1 MFTNSSFALFN
12 KVSEGYRSIE
22 HYKYSCKL
30 QAQGVEILVYMWVV
44 DTTPDVTQEGSTTK
58 VP

>member
-22 HYKYSCKL
+22 VYKYSCKL
-30 QAQGVEILVYMWVV
+30 QAQGVEILMLLQV
-44 DTTPDVTQEGSTTK
+44 DIMYK
-58 VP
+58 

>member
-22 HYKYSCKL
+22 VYKYSCKL
-30 QAQGVEILVYMWVV
+30 QAQGVEILVYIWVV
-44 DTTPDVTQEGSTTK
+44 DTTPDVA
-58 VP
+58 